1 MWQKQETLE
10 LIEKKNP
17 NVYFTF
23 SMHFSTQTW
32 SLKPRVISHLFRRCR
47 KWAQVSH
54 NERAT
59 VKTRKKNSEREEE
72 T

>member
-1 MWQKQETLE
+1 MWQKQETLI
-10 LIEKKNP
+10 LIEKKP
-17 NVYFTF
+17 V
-23 SMHFSTQTW
+23 
-32 SLKPRVISHLFRRCR
+32 RVISHLFRRCR